1 MRFIRVLIHGDG
13 FFLLFF
19 NLYINYLYSYFF
31 LILEYH
37 ILVILLVSVVWGP
50 FLSSFSVKMK
60 MLELVGW
67 LLVGKEDSIL
77 FLKGHKSFFLLQL
90 IMVVV
95 PSLDA
100 LAHPERGRKVMERFH
115 LMFLLFWFLLMREA
129 GWHRAIFFFRKRGG
143 GWRESKMLKWDISP
157 IAGGPSTAFY
167 FILS

>member
-129 GWHRAIFFFRKRGG
+129 GWHRAIFFLGREEGVGG
-143 GWRESKMLKWDISP
+143 KVKCLNETFHPLLVGHLLLSIS
-157 IAGGPSTAFY
+157 F
-167 FILS
+167 